1 MSVNFN
7 AAVIS
12 PLEYLRPPVQID
24 QSKNSADTIE
34 SKQLSHGSGLGGFC
48 CTNLSVE
55 EAGQAV
61 SRTGESDAHSFWE
74 WHVPEGFEAGLA
86 GGVGYIAAGGAIAAA
101 NYAKDNHEKAKGL
114 QRAKDKLDKFNPGNA
129 NSNDKEQAI
138 AKESLMQVL
147 DDRIKRAKFERDVNG
162 CVSAATSTAVTA
174 GFFWAPLQ
182 YLGLVSL
189 AGGCFANMR
198 QSLGE
203 RRYCLDGIK
212 RAQWA
217 RIQSKYDAKTDD
229 TAIRERALSE
239 KKKIVSGNAFYM
251 GLLGTGALVNLG
263 MGIAQQ
269 VVTGGLA
276 LTPVAGSLISL
287 TPIAVGVC
295 GTLYENNRKNG
306 DAHGVALS
314 HELSQLVNHLDKE
327 GNGALPDHAHIRK
340 LNIEADRQ
348 FQICDKY
355 RALVYEYRGR
365 KSNGT
370 GRSWMMRM
378 ISFEHGALRYLHKIA
393 TLLTMGLSQKVRDIK
408 DGMRDYI
415 LRHNKGEKIERARV
429 ATLNTLNKSGG
440 KLNVDDFCASK
451 TKDKIATLLNLIEN
465 SPLAPRVHKKFLS
478 RITEV
483 DQKRGIYVDPG
494 SENEGE
500 AKKHS
505 YLRLKQSF
513 LQKAIRSNNLPVAQK
528 IVNSAIDK
536 EVDRLERAATFLRN
550 NKDQEASALIGD
562 ELCKFGSDTLQQ
574 AAKELKCKNM
584 KRAAELFATK
594 KMDRLTRCIQD
605 NNVVEAAR
613 IIVSNEATSLFSQ
626 TDDDGEI
633 ICNAFDVI
641 RSLLELNPDQAF
653 SEEILKEL
661 NLSVDHILMFTAI
674 KDARRAMV
682 TYSQVSDVF
691 EKVKQERD
699 LNHEFFDVNDKAT
712 EVTDS
717 DSDNGLKAIVADR
730 ENIETH
736 AEEDDCE
743 CCPAP
748 LVSKKKEPKPAEAL
762 APSLDEV
769 RAELI
774 PTVIP
779 EINHHVTF
787 SARSSDEL
795 TSSLMKYP
803 RRPKKKSYLSACEC
817 CPPSLPMSSSH
828 HAKDIT
834 HGNST
839 QTHTALKKSNTV
851 SNDSHH
857 GAWDSERP
865 SALEGTEEK
874 SSEDSATLADKPAEQ
889 NAMFSMDAGLP
900 VRPRRKIGVNKPCLD
915 PCCAPNTMRQ
925 PPKMLFDPSIFTGIP
940 IQCFPIT
947 NENTPEESAEKEAL
961 AIQDFSEKND
971 DKENEISSLTGKVLN
986 NVVSFDGTH
995 ISTGRMPGSE
1005 KRHRTPVVG
1014 SNPIKED
1021 QALAIM
1027 EYASRA
1033 GHEHHVFQFV
1043 SKNRKFNPE
1052 KRGQTITGIVE
1063 RLERENAESAPWG
1076 EGTKITGIETL
1087 DTDNRDVESLR
1098 IRLKRSNAD
1107 GLPEDSSIVISLA
1120 GYDFH
1125 DSVLS
1130 KRDLIS
1136 AYQAY
1141 RIHHLADGKQTAAS
1155 RPIFLS
1161 KSGIGRSAALMVLN
1175 ELMNR
1180 HLSTAFHSNT
1190 DLEEQ
1195 AMSIVK
1201 SGRQVRGKN
1210 FIHSAKQYQVV
1221 INAAKELMGMT
1232 A

>member
-7 AAVIS
+7 AAAIS

-61 SRTGESDAHSFWE
+61 SRTGELDAHGFWE

-114 QRAKDKLDKFNPGNA
+114 QRAKDKLEKFNPDNA
-129 NSNDKEQAI
+129 KSNNKEQAI

-269 VVTGGLA
+269 VVTGGLS

-314 HELSQLVNHLDKE
+314 HELGQLVNHLDQE

-365 KSNGT
+365 KSDGT

-440 KLNVDDFCASK
+440 KLNVDNFCASK

-483 DQKRGIYVDPG
+483 DKKRGIYVDPG
-494 SENEGE
+494 SENGDE

-505 YLRLKQSF
+505 YLRLKSSF
-513 LQKAIRSNNLPVAQK
+513 LNKAISSNNLPVAQK

-550 NKDQEASALIGD
+550 NKEQEASSLIGD

-584 KRAAELFATK
+584 KTAAELLGTK

-626 TDDDGEI
+626 PDGDGEI

-641 RSLLELNPDQAF
+641 RSLLEFNPSQSF
-653 SEEILKEL
+653 SEEILREL

-682 TYSQVSDVF
+682 TYSQVSDAF
-691 EKVKQERD
+691 EKVKQERE
-699 LNHEFFDVNDKAT
+699 LNDEFFDLNDKVT
-712 EVTDS
+712 EINDS
-717 DSDNGLKAIVADR
+717 DSDNALDAIVSDR
-730 ENIETH
+730 KNKGPH
-736 AEEDDCE
+736 VKEDDCE

-748 LVSKKKEPKPAEAL
+748 LLSKKKEPKHAEF

-769 RAELI
+769 RAESL
-774 PTVIP
+774 PTVMP

-787 SARSSDEL
+787 SVRTSDES
-795 TSSLMKYP
+795 TNNLMKYP

-817 CPPSLPMSSSH
+817 CPPSLPMNSSH
-828 HAKDIT
+828 YTTDNT
-834 HGNST
+834 HGNSI
-839 QTHTALKKSNTV
+839 QTNKALKERNTV

-857 GAWDSERP
+857 GVRDSERP
-865 SALEGTEEK
+865 STLEGTEGK
-874 SSEDSATLADKPAEQ
+874 SSEDSATLADKPEEQ

-900 VRPRRKIGVNKPCLD
+900 VRPRRKKRVNKPCLD

-940 IQCFPIT
+940 IQCFPIK

-961 AIQDFSEKND
+961 AIQDISENTD
-971 DKENEISSLTGKVLN
+971 NKENERGSLTGKVLN
-986 NVVSFDGTH
+986 NVVPFDATH
-995 ISTGRMPGSE
+995 ISIDRMLGSV
-1005 KRHRTPVVG
+1005 KRHKTPVVG
-1014 SNPIKED
+1014 SNPNKEE

-1027 EYASRA
+1027 EHASRA
-1033 GHEHHVFQFV
+1033 EHEHHVFQFV
-1043 SKNRKFNPE
+1043 SKSRQINPD

-1063 RLERENAESAPWG
+1063 RLERENTESAPWG
-1076 EGTKITGIETL
+1076 GDTKITGIESLNT
-1087 DTDNRDVESLR
+1087 NNPDVESLR
-1098 IRLKRSNAD
+1098 IKLQRDNID
-1107 GLPEDSSIVISLA
+1107 GQSHDSSIVISLA

-1125 DSVLS
+1125 DGVLS
-1130 KRDLIS
+1130 KNDLIS
-1136 AYQAY
+1136 AYHAY
-1141 RIHHLADGKQTAAS
+1141 KIHHLADGEQTAAPT
-1155 RPIFLS
+1155 PIFLS

-1180 HLSTAFHSNT
+1180 HSTKAFHSNT

-1195 AMSIVK
+1195 AMRIVK